1 MRLAKIEKYIKIELK
16 VRKMAAMEFD
26 DNEPVFTI
34 GVAARKLNIAVPTMR
49 MYEKAGLIIPFR
61 NESGRRIY
69 SFADLKRISYIR
81 RLIKSEGLNLAGI
94 RRLMAL
100 LPCWELK
107 PCSTELREKCPAY
120 RDCKTICWMF
130 PATACKVDER
140 SCRTCSVYLESCDT
154 TDNLKQILKK
164 TKY

>member
-1 MRLAKIEKYIKIELK
+1 MLQIIEPDT
-16 VRKMAAMEFD
+16 MEID
-26 DNEPVFTI
+26 ENEPVFTI
-34 GVAARKLNIAVPTMR
+34 GVAAKKLGIAVPTLR
-49 MYEKAGLIIPFR
+49 MYESAGLIIPYR

-81 RLIKSEGLNLAGI
+81 RLIKSERLNLAGI

-107 PCSTELREKCPAY
+107 PCSTEQREKCPAY
-120 RDCKTICWMF
+120 RDCKTVCWMF
-130 PATACKVDER
+130 PTTACKVDER
-140 SCRTCSVYLESCDT
+140 SCRSCPVYLDSCET
-154 TDNLKQILKK
+154 TDNLEQVFKK